1 MTASA
6 TAPSARL
13 PGWQRVLLGAV
24 VSVFRAYFRGLGR
37 LSAPWAYRVARGVVP
52 LLLFANRHKQRQ
64 NLERYFGPDM
74 RTDPRLQDLPTRIHR
89 YEARVHVDF
98 SRLAT
103 LSPEALCA
111 WISLSGEEH
120 LDAAL
125 AGGRGVMLVS
135 DHAGTSWLA
144 VPALLA
150 SRGYPLHMVAN
161 PMSAPGVDA
170 WLTFGAERFGVHL
183 SFVGRGVPRVAQR
196 ALGRNE
202 IFCVTFDVSVNVP
215 RSTWLPF
222 GATTLPVDP
231 GPALLTSRFGVPV
244 LQVTTAHDGPWGLR
258 MTIHPPSLPPG
269 TGEERP
275 DPAQLSRQWI
285 DRLERQIA
293 ERPADWWPWSYVA
306 LGDGP
311 PS

>member
-1 MTASA
+1 MRASA
-6 TAPSARL
+6 SAPSARL

-24 VSVFRAYFRGLGR
+24 VWIFRAYVRGLGR
-37 LSAPWAYRVARGVVP
+37 LSAPWAYRVARSVVP
-52 LLLFANRHKQRQ
+52 VLLFANRHTQRQ
-64 NLERYFGPDM
+64 NLERYFGPDLT
-74 RTDPRLQDLPTRIHR
+74 TDPRLRDLRARIHR

-98 SRLAT
+98 SRLNT
-103 LSPEALCA
+103 LSREALCA
-111 WISLSGEEH
+111 WVSLSGEEH

-135 DHAGTSWLA
+135 DHAGTSWLV
-144 VPALLA
+144 VPTLLA
-150 SRGYPLHMVAN
+150 ARGYPLHMVAN
-161 PMSAPGVDA
+161 PMSAPGVDS
-170 WLTFGAERFGVHL
+170 WLTFVAERFSAQL
-183 SFVGRGVPRVAQR
+183 WFVGRGVPRVAQR
-196 ALGRNE
+196 ALARNE

-215 RSTWLPF
+215 RSAWLPF

-231 GPALLTSRFGVPV
+231 GPALLAARFGVPV
-244 LQVTTAHDGPWGLR
+244 LQVTTAHDAPWGLR
-258 MTIHPPSLPPG
+258 MTIHPPEPAAG
-269 TGEERP
+269 TAGERP
-275 DPAQLSRQWI
+275 DPAQLSRQWV

>member
-1 MTASA
+1 VTAAASA
-6 TAPSARL
+6 PAARL
-13 PGWQRVLLGAV
+13 SGWQRLLLGAV
-24 VSVFRAYFRGLGR
+24 VLVFRAYFRVLGR
-37 LSAPWAYRVARGVVP
+37 LSAPWAYRVARSVVP
-52 LLLFANRHKQRQ
+52 VLLFANRHKQRQ
-64 NLERYFGPDM
+64 NLARYFGPGLA
-74 RTDPRLQDLPTRIHR
+74 TDLRLRDLPARIHR

-98 SRLAT
+98 SRLNT
-103 LSPEALCA
+103 LSREALCA
-111 WISLSGEEH
+111 WASLLGAEH

-144 VPALLA
+144 VPTLLA
-150 SRGYPLHMVAN
+150 ARGYPLHMVAN

-170 WLTFGAERFGVHL
+170 WLTFVAERFGAHL

-196 ALGRNE
+196 ALARNE
-202 IFCVTFDVSVNVP
+202 VFCVTFDVSVNVP
-215 RSTWLPF
+215 RSTWLRF

-231 GPALLTSRFGVPV
+231 GPALLASRFGVPV

-258 MTIHPPSLPPG
+258 MTIHPPQPG
-269 TGEERP
+269 ASTPGERS

-293 ERPADWWPWSYVA
+293 ERPADWWPWSYVE

-311 PS
+311 RS